1 MYSIYISG
9 GMKMAGRFEGR
20 VAFVTGGSRGIG
32 KAIVQLFAEEGAKV
46 AIIDLNE
53 EALSETTRE
62 LKEKGYEVYSKV
74 ANVTDAS
81 QVESAVKEVVD
92 TFGSIDI
99 LVNNAGVIR
108 DNLLFKMTDSDWETV
123 MDVHL
128 KGSFY
133 CARAAQKYMVEKK
146 YGRIINISSTSAL
159 GNRGQANYATA
170 KAGLQGFTKTLA
182 IELGK
187 YGITAN
193 AVAPGFIE
201 TDMTKETARRIGIS
215 FEDLINASVSK
226 IPVGR
231 SGKPS
236 DVAHAVAFFADEKS
250 SFVNGQVLYVAG
262 GPKN

>member
-1 MYSIYISG
+1 MS
-9 GMKMAGRFEGR
+9 GRFEGK

-32 KAIVQLFAEEGAKV
+32 KGILQSFAEEGAKV
-46 AIIDLNE
+46 ALIDVNE
-53 EALSETTRE
+53 EALQETTNEFR
-62 LKEKGYEVYSKV
+62 EKGYTIYSKV
-74 ANVTDAS
+74 ASVTEAD
-81 QVESAVKEVVD
+81 QVEAAMKEVYEL
-92 TFGSIDI
+92 FGSIDI

-108 DNLLFKMTDSDWETV
+108 DNMLFKMTDSDWLTV

-128 KGSFY
+128 KGAFLAS
-133 CARAAQKYMVEKK
+133 RTAQKYMVEKG

-182 IELGK
+182 IELGR
-187 YGITAN
+187 YGITVN

-201 TDMTKETARRIGIS
+201 TEMTKETAKRLGIT
-215 FEDLINASVSK
+215 FDELIKHQVSN

-231 SGKPS
+231 SGKPE
-236 DVAHAVAFFADEKS
+236 DIANAVTFFADEKS
-250 SFVNGQVLYVAG
+250 SFVSGQVIYVAG

>member
-1 MYSIYISG
+1 
-9 GMKMAGRFEGR
+9 MAGRFEGK
-20 VAFVTGGSRGIG
+20 VAFITGGSRGIG
-32 KAIVQLFAEEGAKV
+32 KGIVQLFAEEGAKV
-46 AIIDLNE
+46 AFIDLNE
-53 EALSETTRE
+53 EALHETTSE
-62 LKEKGYEVYSKV
+62 LKEKGHEVYSKV
-74 ANVTDAS
+74 ANVVEAG
-81 QVESAVKEVVD
+81 QVEAAVKEVYE

-108 DNLLFKMTDSDWETV
+108 DNLLFKMTDSDWQTV

-128 KGSFY
+128 KGSFNA
-133 CARAAQKYMVEKK
+133 ARAAQKYMVEKK

-182 IELGK
+182 IELGR

-201 TDMTKETARRIGIS
+201 TEMTKETAARIGIS
-215 FEDLINASVSK
+215 FEDLINASVSN

-231 SGKPS
+231 SGKPA
-236 DVAHAVAFFADEKS
+236 DIANAVAFFADEKS
-250 SFVNGQVLYVAG
+250 SFVNGQVIYVAG
-262 GPKN
+262 GPKA

>member
-1 MYSIYISG
+1 
-9 GMKMAGRFEGR
+9 MAAGKRFEGKT
-20 VAFVTGGSRGIG
+20 AFVTGGSRGIG
-32 KAIVQLFAEEGAKV
+32 KAIAEQFAKEGANV
-46 AIIDLNE
+46 AIIDVNE
-53 EALSETTRE
+53 EALNEAAAQFTEAGYSVYTKAASVTNRE
-62 LKEKGYEVYSKV
+62 EVEQAMKEVY
-74 ANVTDAS
+74 
-81 QVESAVKEVVD
+81 E

-108 DNLLFKMTDSDWETV
+108 DNMLFKMTDEDWLTV

-128 KGSFY
+128 KGAFY
-133 CARAAQKYMVEKK
+133 ASRAVQGYMTEQT
-146 YGRIINISSTSAL
+146 YGRIINLSSTSAL

-187 YGITAN
+187 YGITVN

-201 TDMTKETARRIGIS
+201 TDMTRATAERIGVTFEQMKEAMIS
-215 FEDLINASVSK
+215 T

-231 SGKPS
+231 SGKPE
-236 DVAHAVAFFADEKS
+236 DIANAVLFFADEQS
-250 SFVNGQVLYVAG
+250 SFVSGQVLYVAG

>member
-1 MYSIYISG
+1 M
-9 GMKMAGRFEGR
+9 MGRFDGR

-32 KAIVQLFAEEGAKV
+32 KGIVQLFAEEGAKV
-46 AIIDLNE
+46 AFIDLNE
-53 EALSETTRE
+53 EALAETTNE

-74 ANVTDAS
+74 ANVTDAE
-81 QVESAVKEVVD
+81 QVEQAFKEVND
-92 TFGSIDI
+92 TFGSVDI

-108 DNLLFKMTDSDWETV
+108 DNLLFKMTDSDWQTV

-128 KGSFY
+128 KGSFN
-133 CARAAQKYMVEKK
+133 ASRAAQKYMVEKK

-159 GNRGQANYATA
+159 GNRGQANYAAA

-182 IELGK
+182 IELGR

-193 AVAPGFIE
+193 SVAPGFIE
-201 TDMTKETARRIGIS
+201 TEMTKETAARIGIA
-215 FEDLINASVSK
+215 FDDLIKHSVAS

-231 SGKPS
+231 SGKPE
-236 DVAHAVAFFADEKS
+236 DIANAVAFFADEKS
-250 SFVNGQVLYVAG
+250 SFVNGQVIYVAG

>member
-1 MYSIYISG
+1 
-9 GMKMAGRFEGR
+9 MAGRFEGR

-32 KAIVQLFAEEGAKV
+32 KGIVQLFAEEGASV
-46 AIIDLNE
+46 AFIDVNE
-53 EALSETTRE
+53 EALSEATNEFR
-62 LKEKGYEVYSKV
+62 EKGYEVFSKV
-74 ANVTDAS
+74 ASVTDEE
-81 QVESAVKEVVD
+81 QVEAAVKEAYEAL
-92 TFGSIDI
+92 GSIDI

-108 DNLLFKMTDSDWETV
+108 DNLLFKMTESDWQMV

-133 CARAAQKYMVEKK
+133 ATKAAQKYMVENK

-182 IELGK
+182 IELGR

-193 AVAPGFIE
+193 SVAPGFIE
-201 TDMTKETARRIGIS
+201 TDMTRATAERIGIP
-215 FEDLINASVSK
+215 FEDMIKASIAH

-231 SGKPS
+231 SGKPE
-236 DVAHAVAFFADEKS
+236 DIANAVAFFADEKS
-250 SFVNGQVLYVAG
+250 SFVNGQVIYVAG

>member
-1 MYSIYISG
+1 
-9 GMKMAGRFEGR
+9 MAGRFQGR

-32 KAIVQLFAEEGAKV
+32 KGIVELFAEEGAKV
-46 AIIDLNE
+46 AFIDLNE
-53 EALSETTRE
+53 EALRDTTMQ
-62 LKEKGYEVYSKV
+62 LKEKGYDVFSKV
-74 ANVTDAS
+74 VNVTDRE
-81 QVESAVKEVVD
+81 QVEKTVKEVVD

-133 CARAAQKYMVEKK
+133 CARAAQKYMVERK

-159 GNRGQANYATA
+159 GNRGQANYAAA
-170 KAGLQGFTKTLA
+170 KAGIQGFTKTLA
-182 IELGK
+182 IELGPF
-187 YGITAN
+187 GITTN

-201 TDMTKETARRIGIS
+201 TEMTKETARRIGIS
-215 FEDLINASVSK
+215 FEELINASVAN
-226 IPVGR
+226 IPVRR
-231 SGKPS
+231 SGKPA
-236 DVAHAVAFFADEKS
+236 DIANAVAFFADEKS

>member
-1 MYSIYISG
+1 
-9 GMKMAGRFEGR
+9 MAGRFDGR

-32 KAIVQLFAEEGAKV
+32 KGIVELFAQEGAKV
-46 AIIDLNE
+46 SIIDVNE
-53 EALSETTRE
+53 EAISQTAAE
-62 LKEKGYEVYSKV
+62 LKEKGYDIFSKV
-74 ANVTDAS
+74 ASVVEAD
-81 QVESAVKEVVD
+81 QVEVAVKEVVEKY
-92 TFGSIDI
+92 GSVDI

-108 DNLLFKMTDSDWETV
+108 DNLLFKMTDSDWQTV

-128 KGSFY
+128 KGSFNA
-133 CARAAQKYMVEKK
+133 ARAVQKYMVEKK

-182 IELGK
+182 IELGR

-193 AVAPGFIE
+193 SVAPGFIE
-201 TDMTKETARRIGIS
+201 TEMTRETASRIGIT
-215 FEDLINASVSK
+215 FEQLIEASVSK

-231 SGKPS
+231 SGKPE
-236 DVAHAVAFFADEKS
+236 DIANAVAFFADEKS
-250 SFVNGQVLYVAG
+250 SFVSGQVIYVAG